1 MSNSARRSRNWD
13 SSRVAGVVSLI
24 IAAGAAMIYA
34 LLHYSI
40 WSFGM
45 PGSGLMPIIASVI
58 VIVSCLWT
66 IVAGD
71 TGERPRFAR
80 PPLAYGAGFV
90 ALLPLA
96 AIFGLLP
103 ALAIV
108 AAVILCFVEGVPM
121 LRSVIIT
128 ASIAIGS
135 WLLFERT
142 LMVPL
147 PHGMLGGL

>member
-1 MSNSARRSRNWD
+1 
-13 SSRVAGVVSLI
+13 LI

-45 PGSGLMPIIASVI
+45 PGSGLMPVIASVM

-66 IVAGD
+66 IAAGD
-71 TGERPRFAR
+71 TGERPRFAW
-80 PPLAYGAGFV
+80 PPVAYSAGFV

-96 AIFGLLP
+96 AIVGLLP

-108 AAVILCFVEGVPM
+108 AAVVLRFIEGVPM
-121 LRSVIIT
+121 LRSAMVT

-135 WLLFERT
+135 WLLFERI

-147 PHGMLGGL
+147 PHGLLGGL